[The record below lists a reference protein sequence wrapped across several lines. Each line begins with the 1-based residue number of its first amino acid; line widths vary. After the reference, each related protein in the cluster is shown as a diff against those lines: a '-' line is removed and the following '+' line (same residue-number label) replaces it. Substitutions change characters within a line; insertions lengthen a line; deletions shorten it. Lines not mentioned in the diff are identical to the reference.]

1 MAYNYIPTRTEKF
14 YIFEQFLTEQVV
26 ANGAKWGLPANL
38 TAELQSRSSAY
49 AQLFGTVV
57 NREVRTPQQVMAHQE
72 GRMVYTSFLRQLVQG
87 YLVNNPT
94 IPFDVKRAIGLR
106 PRGERGSR
114 PAIQMLP
121 KVALKNIGGSRVQFE
136 VRMPDTDGRVRM
148 HPDSNAVEL
157 QLRIVEVQPAM
168 PRNVD
173 MSGAMPATAITTMTL
188 LRTRARFIEEL
199 GQQGRMLHVKARYVN
214 TVTPSKSG
222 PWSMEVT
229 LVIS

>member
-26 ANGAKWGLPANL
+26 ANGAQWGLPANL

-199 GQQGRMLHVKARYVN
+199 GHQGRMLHVKARYVN

>member
-1 MAYNYIPTRTEKF
+1 
-14 YIFEQFLTEQVV
+14 
-26 ANGAKWGLPANL
+26 
-38 TAELQSRSSAY
+38 
-49 AQLFGTVV
+49 
-57 NREVRTPQQVMAHQE
+57 
-72 GRMVYTSFLRQLVQG
+72 MVYTSFLRQLVQG

-199 GQQGRMLHVKARYVN
+199 GHQGRMLHVKARYVN